1 MSTELVPPQ
10 VQPQSIREQ
19 WISGPL
25 PKGDLTMGDR
35 IKPIIG
41 AGFAGAVTSY
51 FAVTMLVNPAM
62 ANAGSSPAFEPLVP
76 NMVVSM
82 ALYWIVAIVFFDW
95 AVQKSGQAMHTA
107 WVIALSQI
115 LLVDFSYVM
124 VGRRELTPAL
134 VSVGTLLVIWSATAF
149 VYDKL
154 SDAA

>member
-1 MSTELVPPQ
+1 MYAQHDPDYAIIRDHSLKIYAAFL
-10 VQPQSIREQ
+10 PQSLEYTPRDVCVVIDAVR
-19 WISGPL
+19 
-25 PKGDLTMGDR
+25 
-35 IKPIIG
+35 
-41 AGFAGAVTSY
+41 AGAS
-51 FAVTMLVNPAM
+51 LVAM
-62 ANAGSSPAFEPLVP
+62 AEAGEELAGGLVP
-76 NMVVSM
+76 NLYAST

-115 LLVDFSYVM
+115 LLVDFNYVM

>member
-1 MSTELVPPQ
+1 
-10 VQPQSIREQ
+10 
-19 WISGPL
+19 
-25 PKGDLTMGDR
+25 MGDR

-41 AGFAGAVTSY
+41 AWATGCVISYLAVTQ
-51 FAVTMLVNPAM
+51 FFNPAM
-62 ANAGSSPAFEPLVP
+62 AEAGEELAGGLVP
-76 NMVVSM
+76 NLYAST

>member
-1 MSTELVPPQ
+1 MC
-10 VQPQSIREQ
+10 
-19 WISGPL
+19 
-25 PKGDLTMGDR
+25 DR

-95 AVQKSGQAMHTA
+95 AVQKTGQTMNTA
-107 WVIALSQI
+107 IVIAVSQI
-115 LLVDFSYVM
+115 LLVDFSYVI

-134 VSVGTLLVIWSATAF
+134 YSVGIILFMWVATAF

>member
-1 MSTELVPPQ
+1 
-10 VQPQSIREQ
+10 
-19 WISGPL
+19 
-25 PKGDLTMGDR
+25 MGDR

-51 FAVTMLVNPAM
+51 FAVTVLFNPAM

-76 NMVVSM
+76 NMVASM
-82 ALYWIVAIVFFDW
+82 ALYWIVAVVFFDW

-107 WVIALSQI
+107 WVIGLSMI
-115 LLVDFSYVM
+115 LLVDVNYVM

-134 VSVGTLLVIWSATAF
+134 ISVVTILVIWSGVAF

>member
-1 MSTELVPPQ
+1 
-10 VQPQSIREQ
+10 
-19 WISGPL
+19 
-25 PKGDLTMGDR
+25 MGDR

-51 FAVTMLVNPAM
+51 FAVTVLFNPAM

-76 NMVVSM
+76 NMVASM

-134 VSVGTLLVIWSATAF
+134 VRVGL
-149 VYDKL
+149 
-154 SDAA
+154 

>member
-1 MSTELVPPQ
+1 
-10 VQPQSIREQ
+10 
-19 WISGPL
+19 
-25 PKGDLTMGDR
+25 MGDR

-107 WVIALSQI
+107 WVIGLSMI
-115 LLVDFSYVM
+115 LLVDFNYVM

-134 VSVGTLLVIWSATAF
+134 VSVATILVIWSATAF